1 MRLRRPLLAAAALLS
16 ALSTTTA
23 QEPLPSFYSQEL
35 GINFTVQGGN
45 NWCGRQIDLVLYAS
59 SREAYTKDPV
69 GIQRSAGR
77 VRGRLEQLCPSVRNI
92 TFEGR
97 LGREVVYKAA
107 ASLIARW
114 RLVEYDVATNGP
126 ICVGGDMR
134 PAECEIRVQAFE
146 LGVALFDSDD
156 TAGIQFTRMLDV
168 NSRNHLEWNF
178 RGSTGQLSI
187 LARETESAA
196 IFADKSAQT
205 FNDDCTK
212 KGGKPDR
219 QEVRSDGESL
229 VMHLLI
235 CKSPS
240 LEDRQYQLV
249 RDDREQRI
257 VMSANASG
265 TNIEPARRLT
275 EHVFKSPK

>member
-1 MRLRRPLLAAAALLS
+1 MRLRRPFLAAAALLS
-16 ALSTTTA
+16 AFSTA
-23 QEPLPSFYSQEL
+23 MAAEPLPSFYSSEL

-45 NWCGRQIDLVLYAS
+45 NWCGRQIDLVMYAS
-59 SREAYTKDPV
+59 NREAYTKDPV

-97 LGREVVYKAA
+97 LGREVVYKAIT
-107 ASLIARW
+107 SLIARW
-114 RLVEYDVATNGP
+114 RLIEYDVATDSP
-126 ICVGGDMR
+126 ICIGGTR
-134 PAECEIRVQAFE
+134 PSECETRVQAFE
-146 LGVALFDSDD
+146 LGVSLFDNDD

-178 RGSTGQLSI
+178 RGSTGNLSI
-187 LARETESAA
+187 IPREFDTATV
-196 IFADKSAQT
+196 FAEKTIKT
-205 FNDDCTK
+205 FNDDCAK
-212 KGGKPDR
+212 KGGKTDR
-219 QEVRSDGESL
+219 QEERNEGDAL

-240 LEDRQYQLV
+240 MEDRQYQLI
-249 RDDREQRI
+249 RDDGERRI
-257 VMSANASG
+257 VISANAAG

-275 EHVFKSPK
+275 EHVFQSPN

>member
-1 MRLRRPLLAAAALLS
+1 MRLRRPLLAAAALLPT
-16 ALSTTTA
+16 LSTTA
-23 QEPLPSFYSQEL
+23 AAELPSFYSSEL

-45 NWCGRQIDLVLYAS
+45 NWCGRRIDLILYAKDRDS
-59 SREAYTKDPV
+59 YTRDPV

-107 ASLIARW
+107 ASLIGRW
-114 RLVEYDVATNGP
+114 RLIEYDVTTDGA
-126 ICVGGDMR
+126 ICIGGSAR
-134 PAECEIRVQAFE
+134 PADCEVRRQAFE
-146 LGVALFDSDD
+146 LGVALFDNDD

-168 NSRNHLEWNF
+168 NSRPHLEWNF

-187 LARETESAA
+187 VPRDSEPAAAFAEKNAR
-196 IFADKSAQT
+196 T
-205 FNDDCTK
+205 FDDDCAK

-219 QEVRSDGESL
+219 QEAKNEGDAL
-229 VMHLLI
+229 VMQLLV
-235 CKSPS
+235 CTSPS
-240 LEDRQYQLV
+240 MEDRQYQLV
-249 RDDREQRI
+249 RDDGDRRI
-257 VMSANASG
+257 VIFANAAG

-275 EHVFKSPK
+275 EHVFASPN